1 MSFQISQ
8 RCSKAEPRAV
18 GKHRNSNV
26 SNILPLATEGG
37 RISGHLFS
45 IFCAETR
52 VLIDSTDGV
61 TPMFPRLCL

>member
-26 SNILPLATEGG
+26 SKILPPTTGGG

-45 IFCAETR
+45 TSCVETR
-52 VLIDSTDGV
+52 VLVDSKDAV
-61 TPMFPRLCL
+61 TPMFLRFCF